1 MLLNAL
7 ILKEIKNTYKH
18 KDYNKT
24 IKIKAFLR
32 HKEEDIKIYPYH
44 KKLN

>member
-1 MLLNAL
+1 MLLNGL

-24 IKIKAFLR
+24 VKIKAL
-32 HKEEDIKIYPYH
+32 
-44 KKLN
+44 